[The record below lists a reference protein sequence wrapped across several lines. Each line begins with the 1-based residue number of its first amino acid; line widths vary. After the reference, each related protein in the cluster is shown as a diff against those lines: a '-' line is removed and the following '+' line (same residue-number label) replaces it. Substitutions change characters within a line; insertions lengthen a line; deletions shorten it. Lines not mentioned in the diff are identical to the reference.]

1 MYRRYF
7 YLLTGIAIAG
17 VSIAAVA
24 QAGLG
29 ISPISTLPYV
39 LSTLTDYSFGTMNF
53 VVNVVFV
60 LLQIAILRS
69 RFRLFSLLQI
79 PFVFLFSAS
88 IDIGMWIVSYF
99 PMTTYPV
106 QLTVSIGGNFFMAL
120 AIGLMVVSRLLLMP
134 GDGFVLALSDVTGNA
149 YGNIKMINDISM
161 VVIAA
166 ILGMCTLGYVVG
178 VREGTVISAFLVGW
192 CLKRLLPILQ
202 RYLDEK
208 SIN

>member
-106 QLTVSIGGNFFMAL
+106 QLAVSIGGNFFMAL

-166 ILGMCTLGYVVG
+166 ILGMCTMGYVVG

-208 SIN
+208 SID